1 MKKIKIFSI
10 FIIFALCFLCHFAY
24 DFMPNFITSIIFP
37 VNESIFEHMKII
49 LTSYLLYSIL
59 DYFLLKKYNINN
71 FVLQMFLVP
80 FIGIFV
86 YLIIYIPLFNL
97 LGENMFVSISLLFLV
112 IVLEAY
118 LSYKLLNYKHIKNGR
133 ILGIIGIIA
142 LYFMFGYLTYYPP
155 TNYLFKD
162 FKTNTYGI

>member
-1 MKKIKIFSI
+1 MKKIKIFSV
-10 FIIFALCFLCHFAY
+10 FIIFTLCFLCHFAY

-59 DYFLLKKYNINN
+59 DYFLLKKYDINN

-118 LSYKLLNYKHIKNGR
+118 LSYKLLNYEHIKNGR